1 MTDPG
6 LNPSP
11 PSVPE
16 ELEGGFSRR
25 TLGWIVGVSV
35 TSFVL
40 AVLLIVFGDD
50 LEARRP
56 NPHANTFSS
65 SALGHKAAVGFL
77 REMGLG
83 VVSRQ
88 SPAGA
93 GAGPGRPL
101 ILAEPEDGTPRIE
114 ALRDEALRREAALV
128 LVLPKWQGAPRKDKP
143 EWIGNA
149 GLLPEPAVLQAAAAL
164 GDPALAKLA
173 LRRSGTGGLRCT
185 ASWTSGALR
194 IETSPPQLLRPEP
207 ALEPV
212 VRCGE
217 GLLVA
222 RRQLQEGPAVYLV
235 SDPDVLNNHGL
246 GLGDNAA
253 LVYQLLAVQLQATG
267 VVFDETIHGFNR
279 IPGLMA
285 ELRRF
290 PLVLAV
296 LQGLVLAGML
306 VWAGIGRF
314 GKPLPATS
322 GPEAGK
328 EILIDNT
335 ARLLAGGGH
344 AADSLAR
351 YFRQVTRAV
360 AASFFLPP
368 DLPEPEMLA
377 RLQQIANGRRVGVDL
392 AALERRIQAL
402 PEGPRAAE
410 RAARIARSLHNW
422 RLEMTHGTRQ
432 GS

>member
-6 LNPSP
+6 LEASP
-11 PSVPE
+11 PSE
-16 ELEGGFSRR
+16 SAELEGGFSRR
-25 TLGWIVGVSV
+25 TLGWIVGVAA
-35 TSFVL
+35 TSL
-40 AVLLIVFGDD
+40 ALALLLIVFGDD

-56 NPHANTFSS
+56 TPHANTFSS
-65 SALGHKAAVGFL
+65 SALGHKAAVEFL

-88 SPAGA
+88 SPGGGGA
-93 GAGPGRPL
+93 GRRRPL
-101 ILAEPEDGTPRIE
+101 VLAEPEGRTPRIE
-114 ALRDEALRREAALV
+114 ALRDEALRRDAALV
-128 LVLPKWQGAPRKDKP
+128 VVLPKWQGEPRKDKP
-143 EWIGNA
+143 EWIGDA
-149 GLLPEPAVLQAAAAL
+149 GLLPEGTILGVVAAL
-164 GDPALAKLA
+164 GDPALSKLA
-173 LRRSGTGGLRCT
+173 LRRAGSGGLRCT
-185 ASWTSGALR
+185 SSWSSADLR

-212 VRCGE
+212 VRCGL

-222 RRQLQEGPAVYLV
+222 RRKLAQGPEVYLI
-235 SDPDVLNNHGL
+235 SDPDILNNHGL

-253 LVYQLLAVQLQATG
+253 LVYQLLAVQLEATG

-279 IPGLMA
+279 TPGLMA

-306 VWAGIGRF
+306 VWAGVGRF
-314 GKPLPATS
+314 GKPLPA
-322 GPEAGK
+322 GGGLEAGK
-328 EILIDNT
+328 EVLIDNT

-360 AASFFLPP
+360 AATFFLPP

-392 AALERRIQAL
+392 ASLAHRIQAL

-410 RAARIARSLHNW
+410 RAARIARSLHDW